1 MLSYVWKVK
10 ENKEFGI
17 SDQLFWVLKLIL
29 LEWQLADLCSV
40 LENEQG
46 NLSDS
51 HMLHIS
57 PRTHQLEKT
66 LEVTFIAKAKIS
78 LVSLAFLICWQ
89 RIFSSLLAHP
99 LVFPG
104 LFVGYLKW
112 APSSFTLVTPS
123 NTGQFCPP
131 IAVLCMVPP
140 WNSSACPLLAWGAPF
155 STLLHWPFESLPV
168 LCSAQLAG
176 GLIHQEHM
184 RLHNTKSTSLVLE
197 ECGGVGGEEGD
208 IFFTP
213 LPNFLVGY
221 DHNRCI
227 IQISINS

>member
-1 MLSYVWKVK
+1 MLSYVWRMK
-10 ENKEFGI
+10 ENKKFGI

-29 LEWQLADLCSV
+29 LGWQLADLCSV

-46 NLSDS
+46 SLSDS
-51 HMLHIS
+51 HMPHLY

-78 LVSLAFLICWQ
+78 LVLLAFLICWQ
-89 RIFSSLLAHP
+89 RIFSSLPAHL

-104 LFVGYLKW
+104 PSVGYLTW

-131 IAVLCMVPP
+131 VAVLCMVPR
-140 WNSSACPLLAWGAPF
+140 WNSSACPLLALGVPF
-155 STLLHWPFESLPV
+155 LWPFQSLPV

-176 GLIHQEHM
+176 GLIHQEHV
-184 RLHNTKSTSLVLE
+184 RLRHTKSTSLVSE
-197 ECGGVGGEEGD
+197 GCGGVGGEEGD
-208 IFFTP
+208 VFFTP
-213 LPNFLVGY
+213 LPNILVG
-221 DHNRCI
+221 
-227 IQISINS
+227 